1 MAQRLERYLTQ
12 MRSEDPV
19 LAADIEGIAACL
31 SQPDQPMDN
40 TEWGATSR
48 MARSTYSTRASRA
61 SWPG

>member
-1 MAQRLERYLTQ
+1 